1 VTYKNGQQQWDLHA
15 YEPSLGHAAFNRTF
29 IPPDAVR
36 DVYQASR
43 VALALSAKEG
53 AMFASMEYLLCGLP
67 VVTTRNR
74 GGRNRYLTPQN
85 SRFVAARPEAVARA
99 VAEFV
104 AAPPDPLSVREEVL
118 GLVRRDRLAYL
129 DILARRCGVSI
140 PDAEAEL
147 DRLWGGE
154 HGIEKHAIPVA
165 EFLASVA

>member
-1 VTYKNGQQQWDLHA
+1 
-15 YEPSLGHAAFNRTF
+15 
-29 IPPDAVR
+29 
-36 DVYQASR
+36 
-43 VALALSAKEG
+43 
-53 AMFASMEYLLCGLP
+53 MFACMEYLMCGLP
-67 VVTTRNR
+67 VVATRNR

>member
-1 VTYKNGQQQWDLHA
+1 VKYKNGQQQWDLHA
-15 YEPSLGHAAFNRTF
+15 YEPSLDHAAFNRTF
-29 IPPDAVR
+29 IPPDTVR
-36 DVYQASR
+36 DYYNAAR
-43 VALALSAKEG
+43 TGLTLSAKEG
-53 AMFASMEYLLCGLP
+53 AMFACMEYLMCGLP

-74 GGRNRYLTPQN
+74 GGRNRYLTPQS

-129 DILARRCGVSI
+129 DILRRCGVSI
-140 PDAEAEL
+140 RDPEAEL

-165 EFLASVA
+165 EFLSSVA